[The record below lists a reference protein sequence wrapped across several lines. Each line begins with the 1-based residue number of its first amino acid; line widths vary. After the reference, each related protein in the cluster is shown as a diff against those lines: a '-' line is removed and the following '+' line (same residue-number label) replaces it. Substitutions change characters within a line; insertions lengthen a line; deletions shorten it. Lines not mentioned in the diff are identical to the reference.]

1 MCLVLL
7 AWRTHPRHPLVLAA
21 NRDEFHARPAAPLA
35 WWDDGPPLLAGR
47 DLEAGGTWL
56 GLDRRGRLALV
67 TNYRDPSLPK
77 PPGRTRGELVPAFLR
92 SDMSAEQCVR
102 EAAAGAG
109 AYAGF
114 SLLAMDAA
122 GLGYVVSQPEAEWR
136 MLEPGIY
143 GLSNRRLDDPW
154 PKLVKTR
161 AAFERELAAGSAE
174 PSRLAAILSDRGVAE
189 DDRLPDTGV
198 GIEWERRLS
207 AAFIVSPD
215 YGTRCTT
222 VVTADSQ
229 GLIAVEERSHAP
241 DGGTTGRVRIAF
253 EAAA

>member
-7 AWRTHPRHPLVLAA
+7 AWRTQPRHPLVLVA

-35 WWDDGPPLLAGR
+35 WWTDGAPLLAGR

-77 PPGRTRGELVPAFLR
+77 PGGRTRGDLVPGFLR
-92 SDMSAEQCVR
+92 SDQSAEQCVR
-102 EAAAGAG
+102 DAARAAGD
-109 AYAGF
+109 YAGF

-122 GLGYVVSQPEAEWR
+122 GLGYAVNQPRADWS
-136 MLEPGIY
+136 MLKPGVY
-143 GLSNRRLDDPW
+143 GLSNRRLDEAW
-154 PKLVKTR
+154 PKLVRTR
-161 AAFERELAAGSAE
+161 AAFERELAAGRPDAA
-174 PSRLAAILSDRGVAE
+174 RLAAIVSDRAIAE
-189 DDRLPDTGV
+189 DADLPDTGV
-198 GIEWERRLS
+198 GIDWERRLS

-222 VVTADSQ
+222 VVTADDD
-229 GLIAVEERSHAP
+229 GVVAVEERSHAP
-241 DGGTTGRVRIAF
+241 DGATTGRVRIVF
-253 EAAA
+253 QAAA